1 MPIKLI
7 LSLILA
13 LSLLACGER
22 QREQT
27 PKETPKALATESEYK
42 ISSRRSYDDLLE
54 DLYSELV
61 SKDNDLQA
69 LEDQIAAL
77 NENQIDSSA
86 AFQNYDNKNQAYFF
100 SADRHLAG
108 ISDSLVRDEMKAL
121 LAKSLAKYNALST
134 KHHELVGLIA
144 AKNLRIADLHTV
156 LKIVKTL
163 PLIEKYQ
170 VEHLPSSK
178 SLKGYV
184 KKQEEVIRREKGLIG
199 E

>member
-1 MPIKLI
+1 MPIKSLF
-7 LSLILA
+7 SLILV
-13 LSLLACGER
+13 LTLLACGER

-27 PKETPKALATESEYK
+27 PKETPKALANESEYK

-69 LEDQIAAL
+69 LEDQIEAL

-86 AFQNYDNKNQAYFF
+86 VFQNYNNKNQAYFF
-100 SADRHLAG
+100 SAERHLAS
-108 ISDSLVRDEMKAL
+108 ISDSLVRNEMKAL
-121 LAKSLAKYNALST
+121 LAKSLAKYNALSA

-170 VEHLPSSK
+170 VDHLPKTK
-178 SLKGYV
+178 SMEGHV
-184 KKQEEVIRREKGLIG
+184 KKQEEVIRGRRG
-199 E
+199 